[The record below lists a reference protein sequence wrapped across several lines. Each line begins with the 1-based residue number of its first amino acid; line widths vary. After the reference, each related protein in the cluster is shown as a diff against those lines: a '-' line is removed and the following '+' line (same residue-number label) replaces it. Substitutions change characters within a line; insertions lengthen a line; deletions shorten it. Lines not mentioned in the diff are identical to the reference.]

1 MVAPV
6 ARSTRTLVV
15 LAFIAVCV
23 VWGSTYLAIRVSLE
37 GFPPFLGGAFRFLLA
52 GSLLF
57 VVLRARGERAPTAIE
72 WRGAAITGALFFVFS
87 NGFVI
92 LAEQSVP
99 SGLVSVMVAV
109 MPLWATLFE
118 RFTGTRVRE
127 ARVDG
132 DRARSGRR
140 RRLEPR
146 RRAARE
152 RRQGERSALR
162 PHRAH
167 ELGARL
173 GGEQAAHAPKGAMC
187 TASQMLCGGA
197 LMGVAG
203 GVLGER
209 FDHVPSARAVFA
221 LAYLLVFGSLVG
233 FTAYIYLLHH
243 TRMSVATSYAY
254 VNPVIALALGVFF
267 GGERINRA
275 SAVGA
280 VVVLAAVSA
289 DHARSRAARAEGRAS
304 GANRVSRG
312 LGLSRIPRT

>member
-1 MVAPV
+1 MIAPA

-23 VWGSTYLAIRVSLE
+23 VCGSTYLAIRVSLE

-52 GSLLF
+52 GSFLF

-118 RFTGTRVRE
+118 RFTGTRV
-127 ARVDG
+127 G
-132 DRARSGRR
+132 K
-140 RRLEPR
+140 LEWM
-146 RRAARE
+146 
-152 RRQGERSALR
+152 GIALGL
-162 PHRAH
+162 AGVVV
-167 ELGARL
+167 LNL
-173 GGEQAAHAPKGAMC
+173 GGELRASGAKGNGALFGLIAPMSWALGSVVSKRLTLPKGAMC

-209 FDHVPSARAVFA
+209 FDHAPPARAIFA

-267 GGERINRA
+267 GGERIDRA

-280 VVVLAAVSA
+280 AVVLAAVVLITR
-289 DHARSRAARAEGRAS
+289 ARGEQEPKVEPATRAESRAG
-304 GANRVSRG
+304 
-312 LGLSRIPRT
+312 

>member
-1 MVAPV
+1 MIAPA

-52 GSLLF
+52 GSFLF

-118 RFTGTRVRE
+118 RFTGTRV
-127 ARVDG
+127 G
-132 DRARSGRR
+132 K
-140 RRLEPR
+140 LEWM
-146 RRAARE
+146 
-152 RRQGERSALR
+152 GIALGL
-162 PHRAH
+162 AGVIV
-167 ELGARL
+167 LNL
-173 GGEQAAHAPKGAMC
+173 GGELRASGAKGNGALFGLIAPMSWALGSVVSKRLTLPKGAMC

-209 FDHVPSARAVFA
+209 FDHAPPARAIFA

-267 GGERINRA
+267 GGERIDRA

-280 VVVLAAVSA
+280 AVVLAAVVLITR
-289 DHARSRAARAEGRAS
+289 ARGEQEPKVEPATRAESRAG
-304 GANRVSRG
+304 
-312 LGLSRIPRT
+312 

>member
-1 MVAPV
+1 MIAPA

-52 GSLLF
+52 GSFLF

-99 SGLVSVMVAV
+99 SGLVSVMVAE
-109 MPLWATLFE
+109 MTLWATLFE
-118 RFTGTRVRE
+118 RFTGTRV
-127 ARVDG
+127 G
-132 DRARSGRR
+132 K
-140 RRLEPR
+140 LEWM
-146 RRAARE
+146 
-152 RRQGERSALR
+152 GIALGL
-162 PHRAH
+162 AGVVV
-167 ELGARL
+167 LNL
-173 GGEQAAHAPKGAMC
+173 GGELRASGAKGNGALFGLIAPMSWALGSVVSKRLTLPKGAMC

-209 FDHVPSARAVFA
+209 FDHAPPARAIFA

-267 GGERINRA
+267 GGERIDRA

-280 VVVLAAVSA
+280 AVVLAAVVLITR
-289 DHARSRAARAEGRAS
+289 ARGEQEPKVEPATRAESRAG
-304 GANRVSRG
+304 
-312 LGLSRIPRT
+312 

>member
-1 MVAPV
+1 MIAPA

-52 GSLLF
+52 GSFLF

-118 RFTGTRVRE
+118 RFTGTRV
-127 ARVDG
+127 G
-132 DRARSGRR
+132 K
-140 RRLEPR
+140 LEWM
-146 RRAARE
+146 
-152 RRQGERSALR
+152 GIALGL
-162 PHRAH
+162 AGVVV
-167 ELGARL
+167 LNL
-173 GGEQAAHAPKGAMC
+173 GGELRASGAKGNGALFGLIAPMSWALGSVVSKRLTLPKGAMC

-209 FDHVPSARAVFA
+209 FDHAPPARAIFA

-267 GGERINRA
+267 GGERIDRA

-280 VVVLAAVSA
+280 AVVLAAVVLITR
-289 DHARSRAARAEGRAS
+289 ARGEQEPKVEPATLAESRA
-304 GANRVSRG
+304 V
-312 LGLSRIPRT
+312 